1 MIWKEIE
8 KLNFQ
13 LEFIKNLRKCC
24 LGYVLTSLTISSTMT
39 TIVGVMQGLL
49 GSHAGEKIGSEI
61 LRTSMG
67 LPEGTF
73 VYPKGQPQPPRP
85 RPRPR
90 PTQPQQKYRRGK
102 CIKKIELELPSPS
115 RPQTF
120 QGQEEQEER
129 NYEPTYKPGDLVGDF
144 YALGQRDDGEC

>member
-73 VYPKGQPQPPRP
+73 VYPKGQPPRP